1 MSLLA
6 GSYEKF
12 IWGFALKTQSQSHT
26 LKPLFSFPSHL
37 GPIKSVA
44 VAGPVAASGSADDTI
59 KVYDLSANTEIGSLV
74 QHSGAVTALSF
85 FTPASLFFPRNLVS
99 GSEDGTVAIYDAD
112 PFVHLKSIPAHK
124 RGVIDLAVHPSG
136 KLALSVGRDSCLAML
151 NLVRGRRSFC
161 CRMDKQ
167 ASIVKFDLEGE
178 RFFMA
183 TEEKVTIHNS
193 EDARIVCEMD
203 CQKRVLCAS
212 QAENN
217 LLFTGGDDCGIT
229 SWDTLTGKAAYRIEN
244 AHSAR
249 VKGLVVLGSRL
260 AGDALEYP
268 FLIASA
274 SSDGV
279 IRVWDIRMVH
289 KEKPYPLAETNTKS
303 RITCL
308 AGSSLKSSK
317 KPLTGSNGGE
327 GKQDGLMK
335 DDSLI

>member
-1 MSLLA
+1 MTLLA

-12 IWGFALKTQSQSHT
+12 IWGFALKTQSQSHN

-59 KVYDLSANTEIGSLV
+59 KVYDLSASTEIGSLAH
-74 QHSGAVTALSF
+74 HSGAVTTLSF
-85 FTPASLFFPRNLVS
+85 FTPASLSFPRNLVS

-112 PFVHLKSIPAHK
+112 PFVHLKTVRAHK
-124 RGVIDLAVHPSG
+124 SGVIDLCVHSSG

-161 CRMDKQ
+161 CRLDKE
-167 ASIVKFDLEGE
+167 ASIVKFDSEGE

-203 CQKRVLCAS
+203 CQKRVLCTCP
-212 QAENN
+212 AENN
-217 LLFTGGDDCGIT
+217 LLFTGGEDRAIT
-229 SWDTLTGKAAYRIEN
+229 VWDTLTGKVACCIEN
-244 AHSAR
+244 AHSTR
-249 VKGLVVLGSRL
+249 VKGLVVLGSRHI
-260 AGDALEYP
+260 GDASEDPY
-268 FLIASA
+268 LIASA

-279 IRVWDIRMVH
+279 IRVWDMRMVH
-289 KEKPYPLAETNTKS
+289 KEKPNSLAEANTKS

-308 AGSSLKSSK
+308 AGSSLKSSQ
-317 KPLTGSNGGE
+317 KPLIGNSGE
-327 GKQDGLMK
+327 KGELDALMQDV
-335 DDSLI
+335 